1 MFRTLGY
8 LEPEASSK
16 ACKTC
21 KMIKPWYIQNS
32 LFKHFQGYSGMFK
45 DIDAYSATLTG
56 AQLVGEERLPLSS
69 LKIEK
74 GERCPDL
81 GKKSPDCFWVKFS
94 IQNLV
99 LGVSREKIS
108 KMFLCGSLFLV
119 FLTCF

>member
-1 MFRTLGY
+1 
-8 LEPEASSK
+8 
-16 ACKTC
+16 
-21 KMIKPWYIQNS
+21 
-32 LFKHFQGYSGMFK
+32 MFK

-56 AQLVGEERLPLSS
+56 AQLVGEERLPLSF

-81 GKKSPDCFWVKFS
+81 GKKSPDCFSLWVKFS

-99 LGVSREKIS
+99 LGVSKEKIS

-119 FLTCF
+119 FSTCF